1 MITLHYLQCS
11 RSFRILWAL
20 EELGIDDYQVEL
32 YQRTSSYAAPEDLKQ
47 IHPLGKA
54 PILVDDGDVIVESAV
69 ILDYLQQRYDQQQQF
84 RPQDVKDQRQYY
96 YWMHYAEG
104 SLMPLLVMTLVM
116 NNVSKHVPWIV
127 RPVAEKI
134 TDGVKAG
141 FVRPRV
147 KEHILY
153 LEQYLSK
160 HDYFAGDFSF
170 ADIQMAFPL
179 IALQKRLHG
188 KYPNI
193 QAFVQRIQQRSAFQK
208 AEQKSLDSECS

>member
-84 RPQDVKDQRQYY
+84 RPQDLKDQRQYY

-134 TDGVKAG
+134 TGGVKAG

-160 HDYFAGDFSF
+160 HDYFAGEFSF

>member
-160 HDYFAGDFSF
+160 HDYFAGEFSF

>member
-20 EELGIDDYQVEL
+20 EELGVDYQVEF
-32 YQRTSSYAAPEDLKQ
+32 YQRSASYAAPEILKN

-69 ILDYLQQRYDQQQQF
+69 ILDYLQQHYDRLQQF
-84 RPQDVKDQRQYY
+84 KPQQVKDQRQYD

-116 NNVSKHVPWIV
+116 NNVSKHVPWVI
-127 RPVAEKI
+127 RPIAEKI
-134 TDGVKAG
+134 TDGVKGG
-141 FVRPRV
+141 FIRPRV

-153 LEQYLSK
+153 LEQYLSE
-160 HDYFAGDFSF
+160 HDYFAGEFSF

-193 QAFVQRIQQRSAFQK
+193 QAFVQRIQERAAFQR
-208 AEQKSLDSECS
+208 AEQKSLESECG

>member
-20 EELGIDDYQVEL
+20 EELGMDYQVEY
-32 YQRTSSYAAPEDLKQ
+32 YQRSPSYAAPESLKQ

-54 PILVDDGDVIVESAV
+54 PILVDEDDVIAESAV
-69 ILDYLQQRYDQQQQF
+69 ILDYLQQQYDALQQF
-84 RPQDVKDQRQYY
+84 KPQQAKDQRQYA

-104 SLMPLLVMTLVM
+104 SLMPLLVMTLVI
-116 NNVSKHVPWIV
+116 NNVSKHVPWVI
-127 RPVAEKI
+127 RPIAEKI
-134 TDGVKAG
+134 TDGIKGG
-141 FVRPRV
+141 FIRPRV

-153 LEQYLSK
+153 LEQFLSEN
-160 HDYFAGDFSF
+160 DYFAGDFSF

-193 QAFVQRIQQRSAFQK
+193 QAFVQRVQERAAFQR

>member
-1 MITLHYLQCS
+1 
-11 RSFRILWAL
+11 LWAL

-160 HDYFAGDFSF
+160 HDYFAGEFSF

>member
-20 EELGIDDYQVEL
+20 EELGVDYQVEF
-32 YQRTSSYAAPEDLKQ
+32 YQRSASYAAPEILKS

-69 ILDYLQQRYDQQQQF
+69 ILDYLQQQYDRLQQF
-84 RPQDVKDQRQYY
+84 KPQQAKDQRQYD

-116 NNVSKHVPWIV
+116 NNVSKHVPWVI
-127 RPVAEKI
+127 RPIAEKI
-134 TDGVKAG
+134 TDGVKGG
-141 FVRPRV
+141 FIRPRV

-153 LEQYLSK
+153 LEQYLSE
-160 HDYFAGDFSF
+160 HDYFAGEFSF

-193 QAFVQRIQQRSAFQK
+193 QAFVQRIQERAAFQR
-208 AEQKSLDSECS
+208 AEQKSLESECG

>member
-20 EELGIDDYQVEL
+20 EELGMDYQVEY
-32 YQRTSSYAAPEDLKQ
+32 YQRTSSYAAPENLKN

-54 PILVDDGDVIVESAV
+54 PILVDNDEVIVESAV
-69 ILDYLQQRYDQQQQF
+69 ILDYLQQQYDGQQKFKPEQA
-84 RPQDVKDQRQYY
+84 KDQRQYS

-116 NNVSKHVPWIV
+116 NNVSKHVPWVI
-127 RPVAEKI
+127 RPIAEKV

-141 FVRPRV
+141 FVRPRI
-147 KEHILY
+147 KEHMLY
-153 LEQYLSK
+153 LEQYLGE

-179 IALQKRLHG
+179 IAIQKRLHG

-193 QAFVQRIQQRSAFQK
+193 QAFVHRVQQRSAFQH
-208 AEQKSLDSECS
+208 AEQKSLNSQCA

>member
-84 RPQDVKDQRQYY
+84 RPQDLKDQRQYY

-160 HDYFAGDFSF
+160 HDYFAGEFSF

-193 QAFVQRIQQRSAFQK
+193 QAFVQRIQQRPAFQK

>member
-84 RPQDVKDQRQYY
+84 RPQYVKDQRQYY

-160 HDYFAGDFSF
+160 HDYFAGEFSF

>member
-20 EELGIDDYQVEL
+20 EELGVDYQVEF
-32 YQRTSSYAAPEDLKQ
+32 YQRSASYAAPEILKN

-69 ILDYLQQRYDQQQQF
+69 ILDYLQQQYDRLQQF
-84 RPQDVKDQRQYY
+84 KPQQAKDQRQYD

-116 NNVSKHVPWIV
+116 NNVSKHVPWVI
-127 RPVAEKI
+127 RPIAEKI
-134 TDGVKAG
+134 TDGVKGG
-141 FVRPRV
+141 FIRPRV

-153 LEQYLSK
+153 LEQYLSE
-160 HDYFAGDFSF
+160 HDYFAGEFSF

-193 QAFVQRIQQRSAFQK
+193 QAFVQRIQYRAAFQR
-208 AEQKSLDSECS
+208 AEQKSLESECG

>member
-20 EELGIDDYQVEL
+20 EELGIDYQVEY
-32 YQRTSSYAAPEDLKQ
+32 YQRLPSYGAPESLKN

-54 PILVDDGDVIVESAV
+54 PILVDDQEVIVESAV
-69 ILDYLQQRYDQQQQF
+69 ILDYLQQEYDSQQLF
-84 RPQDVKDQRQYY
+84 KPQSTKEQRQYA

-116 NNVSKHVPWIV
+116 NSVSKHVPWVI
-127 RPVAEKI
+127 RPIAEKI
-134 TDGVKAG
+134 TGGVKAG

-153 LEQYLSK
+153 LEQYLSE

-179 IALQKRLHG
+179 IAIQNRLHG

-193 QAFVQRIQQRSAFQK
+193 QAFVQRVQQRSAFQK
-208 AEQKSLDSECS
+208 AEQKSLHSQCA